1 MKHILIAVFF
11 VFLLAGPAWAG
22 EEIPLEQV
30 PDQARQTIQQHVA
43 DGTIEEVE
51 RDHEKGKIVYE
62 VEYRDASG
70 ADFELKVSEDGQLL
84 AKRPD

>member
-1 MKHILIAVFF
+1 MRRFLIAAI
-11 VFLLAGPAWAG
+11 LALFAMPAWAG

-30 PDQARQTIQQHVA
+30 PEQARQTIQQHVA

-51 RDHEKGKIVYE
+51 RDREDGKIVYE
-62 VEYRDASG
+62 VEYRDAAG
-70 ADFELKVSEDGQLL
+70 DDYELKVSEDGQLL